1 MCVYALGVGKL
12 KPTRRIV
19 DMPKEQKAR
28 VSIRLPVELWKKT
41 QIEAIHRGVNAQDI
55 VAEGLGLYF
64 KKGGTK

>member
-1 MCVYALGVGKL
+1 MEKI
-12 KPTRRIV
+12 KPIRRTA
-19 DMPKEQKAR
+19 DMPKALKAR

-64 KKGGTK
+64 KKGGAK

>member
-1 MCVYALGVGKL
+1 
-12 KPTRRIV
+12 
-19 DMPKEQKAR
+19 MPKEQKAR

-64 KKGGTK
+64 KRGGAK